1 MTRIAARSMV
11 ASDGELAMATQ
22 IRWTG
27 LPQGVA
33 EYRFDDRRRWRFD
46 IAWPDRRIALEVE
59 GGTWTAGRHTRGR
72 GYEAD
77 LEKYNAAAL
86 AGWCV
91 IRVTTGM
98 VEDGRAIALL
108 ERALTAERR
117 SA

>member
-1 MTRIAARSMV
+1 MTRIAARPMV
-11 ASDGELAMATQ
+11 TSQGELSMATQ

-27 LPQGVA
+27 LVTPVC

-46 IAWPDRRIALEVE
+46 FAWPDRQIALEVE

-77 LEKYNAAAL
+77 LEKYNEAAL
-86 AGWCV
+86 AGWTV
-91 IRVTTGM
+91 VRVTTGM

-108 ERALTAERR
+108 ERVLRVVA
-117 SA
+117 